1 MASTLLCIF
10 VSCVMSLFSS
20 PAVLAQQNF
29 ELKRLSPDFV
39 GEPGCPVVAV
49 GARTELEVDGFGAPI
64 AARHYVD
71 YRNVGNRPI
80 AAVKFRIG
88 YIDDAGKIRG
98 TFHAPDS
105 RMVEPGG
112 QASQKWRGEKVDPR
126 TSGIKMRVLQ
136 VKFSDGE
143 LWESVKAR
151 EVANPQASGG
161 GNPGFQPM
169 STSGDDLLGGG
180 TPSRGGRSVGGGS
193 GSIGGGE
200 PPMTESRPEDV
211 SRPEKVAAPPSDAP
225 VSAPPKTS
233 RRKQRD
239 LPADP
244 TAAFDSL
251 LGGDAGSSA
260 PSKSKPAEMPQ
271 SSLPPGAV
279 ASPDGSLVKL
289 PSKRPADAEAPASAP
304 DKTAS
309 EPAPAKRAKKSG
321 SAPADPSAAFDAL
334 LGNPSSS
341 KSVRPASEPV
351 APVAAPA
358 AAAPEP
364 PASDNA
370 AGGAS
375 EGAGAPSDGA
385 GNAAAGGGVD
395 EFAQP

>member
-1 MASTLLCIF
+1 
-10 VSCVMSLFSS
+10 MSLISTTT
-20 PAVLAQQNF
+20 VLAQQNF
-29 ELKRLSPDFV
+29 ELRRLGPDFV

-98 TFHAPDS
+98 TFHAPDT
-105 RMVEPGG
+105 RIVEPGG

-126 TSGIKMRVLQ
+126 TAAIKMRVLQ

-151 EVANPQASGG
+151 EVAAPQAGAGG

-169 STSGDDLLGGG
+169 SQSGDDLLGS
-180 TPSRGGRSVGGGS
+180 TPARGSGHRTGGS
-193 GSIGGGE
+193 MGGE
-200 PPMTESRPEDV
+200 PPLTESRPEDL
-211 SRPEKVAAPPSDAP
+211 SRPEKVAVPVETP
-225 VSAPPKTS
+225 VSAPSRTS
-233 RRKQRD
+233 KRKQRD

-244 TAAFDSL
+244 TSAFDSL
-251 LGGDAGSSA
+251 LGGDAS
-260 PSKSKPAEMPQ
+260 PPPTKSKPVEAPAQ

-289 PSKRPADAEAPASAP
+289 PSKPA
-304 DKTAS
+304 AS
-309 EPAPAKRAKKSG
+309 EPSAAPNRAKKS
-321 SAPADPSAAFDAL
+321 SAASADPTAAFDAL
-334 LGNPSSS
+334 LGNPSSGSS
-341 KSVRPASEPV
+341 KSTPAASQPL
-351 APVAAPA
+351 AAPA
-358 AAAPEP
+358 APPAAAPAEKPAPAAEP
-364 PASDNA
+364 SASDNA
-370 AGGAS
+370 APGAS
-375 EGAGAPSDGA
+375 EGAGGQSEGS
-385 GNAAAGGGVD
+385 GNAPAGGGVD